1 LRRLTSLLRSK
12 PVLQPEPVSPELVLV
27 DPELARR
34 ERGRLEEIAYLRELV
49 DSATVDVPVEASFA
63 TSVEPLPATAPRRS
77 AGELA
82 RRRLLPAA
90 LMCSLLVNGFLLAEL
105 LTDES
110 PQPTAAADQASISSP
125 GVVQTLARPFSTRS
139 ATRAVATRRFVE
151 QKLASFIVA
160 APAGKLPQRFLDPAT
175 GLVKN
180 NVQIACHRRPRSS
193 FVCAV
198 RLPSDGLGQGVYVR
212 YRALRNGEGSFKWS
226 GRGKG

>member
-1 LRRLTSLLRSK
+1 LRRLTPLLRSK

-34 ERGRLEEIAYLRELV
+34 ERARLEEIAYLRDV
-49 DSATVDVPVEASFA
+49 FDSATVDVPVEASVA
-63 TSVEPLPATAPRRS
+63 TSIEPPPAAAPWGS
-77 AGELA
+77 AREFA

-110 PQPTAAADQASISSP
+110 PQPTAAAERASVSSP

-139 ATRAVATRRFVE
+139 ATPAVAARRSVE
-151 QKLASFIVA
+151 RKLASFIVA
-160 APAGKLPQRFLDPAT
+160 APAGKLPRRFLDPAT

-180 NVQIACHRRPRSS
+180 NVQIACRPKPRSS

-198 RLPSDGLGQGVYVR
+198 RLPSDGLGQGFYVR
-212 YRALRNGEGSFKWS
+212 YRVRRNGEGSFKWS
-226 GRGKG
+226 VGGKG